1 MMNNI
6 TELTR
11 KDVLTAERNKVIE
24 KLTQYEIDIHV
35 LERTDPE
42 LQVGKR
48 VAAQDANGNPM
59 SFTAVSAKQ
68 MLAGKKEEQANLQKR
83 MSSIDALMK

>member
-1 MMNNI
+1 MNNI

-11 KDVLTAERNKVIE
+11 KDVLTTERNKVIE

-42 LQVGKR
+42 LQVGKK
-48 VAAQDANGNPM
+48 VVAQDASGNPM

-68 MLAGKKEEQANLQKR
+68 MLINKKQEQANLQIR
-83 MSSIDALMK
+83 LASIDALMK